1 MNQLPKHLRKYIV
14 DQNYEKYT
22 PVDQACWRFI
32 LRQLKDYLGTHA
44 HKSYLEGL
52 AKSGIQSES
61 IPRIEEISKNLEAH
75 GWRALPVSGFI
86 PPAAFMEL
94 QALGILPI
102 ASEMRSLDHLLYTP
116 APDIVHEAA
125 GHAPILVHPEFAAY
139 LKDYAEVAK
148 KSLISKEDLDLY
160 EAIRDLSDLKENP
173 NSSAKEIAAAEEH
186 LVKTSQKMSHVSEA
200 AELARINWW
209 TSEYGLIGDLESPQI
224 FGAGLLS
231 SVGEA
236 RWCLT
241 DSVKKIPLTIDCV
254 RQAYDITEPQPQLF
268 VTPSFQHLQKVL
280 QQLANKMA
288 FRVGGLEGLTKAI
301 KSATVNSVEFNS
313 GVQMSGQLVEA
324 IVGEDNKTP
333 IYLRFT
339 GPCQVAY
346 DSIELPGHDRN
357 YHNQGFGTPVGY
369 LKDRPLDC
377 LCFATDK
384 ELKAL
389 GLGSAKPCVLEFQS
403 GVRVEGI
410 LKKAIQRDGKLIL
423 LSFEDCQVT
432 YLGRL
437 LFEKSWGTYDMCVGS
452 QVTSVFGG
460 AADREAFGN
469 TDDFEAVKI
478 PIKTYSEKE
487 KFRFS
492 SYQKIRDLRE
502 KNLKGAQLE
511 SEVLQVLQN
520 SAEILENEWLLL
532 LEALE
537 LVTTRTENK
546 NLAGQIQQKILA
558 VAVLTPGAAG
568 PIQDGLKLVNQL

>member
-14 DQNYEKYT
+14 DQNYAKYT

-32 LRQLKDYLGTHA
+32 LRQLKSYLGERA
-44 HKSYLEGL
+44 HESYLDGL
-52 AKSGIQSES
+52 SKSGIQSES
-61 IPRIEEISKNLEAH
+61 IPRIEEISKNLEAY

-148 KSLISKEDLDLY
+148 KALISKEDLDLY

-173 NSSAKEIAAAEEH
+173 NSTAKEIAAAEEH

-346 DSIELPGHDRN
+346 DSVEIPGHDRN

-369 LKDRPLDC
+369 LKDRPMNC
-377 LCFATDK
+377 LCFATND
-384 ELKAL
+384 ELKTI
-389 GLGSAKPCVLEFQS
+389 GLGSTKSCVLEFQS

-410 LKKAIQRDGKLIL
+410 LKKAIRRDGKLVL

-432 YLGRL
+432 YFGRL

-478 PIKTYSEKE
+478 PAKTYTEKE

-492 SYQKIRDLRE
+492 NYQKMRELRE
-502 KNLKGAQLE
+502 SNLQGAALE
-511 SEVLQVLQN
+511 TAILQILQK
-520 SAEILENEWLLL
+520 SAENLENEWLLL

-546 NLAGQIQQKILA
+546 NLAGQIQQRILA